1 MEGEK
6 KSLYFKSTKDRIGRE
21 YEDLIS
27 SVTSVLQQ
35 SAAIIRK
42 QQFKKIVV
50 IIDESLLESEKFQ
63 VFIEMFGSK
72 ADNIFG
78 IYIPEEEEIIE
89 RLVELGDDK
98 VDILDEL
105 RKYGNERTIKILDKL
120 ESIESKYGISIAI
133 EVLHKPRIESIVEL
147 TNNLKPDLIVIFR
160 DYLKER
166 DRDISSTIVELIRL
180 LNHPILLVG

>member
-6 KSLYFKSTKDRIGRE
+6 KSLYFQSTKDRIGRE

-35 SAAIIRK
+35 SAAIIRR

-50 IIDESLLESEKFQ
+50 IIDESLLESEKFCD
-63 VFIEMFGSK
+63 FLERFGSK

-98 VDILDEL
+98 VDILNEL
-105 RKYGNERTIKILDKL
+105 RKYGNERTVRILDRMEAL
-120 ESIESKYGISIAI
+120 ESKYGVSISI
-133 EVLHKPRIESIVEL
+133 EVLHRPRIESIQE
-147 TNNLKPDLIVIFR
+147 TTENLKPDLIVIFR
-160 DYLKER
+160 EYLKER
-166 DRDISSTIVELIRL
+166 DRDISSTIMELIDRL
-180 LNHPILLVG
+180 NYPILLVG